1 MTKRKTRLEPGE
13 SARGE
18 KAQPPAA
25 VRYRRLSS
33 VAAPV
38 RSLAKKLLGGKA
50 VAEASVMLDWP
61 SIVGTEIAAR
71 CQPRRLARGR
81 GANAGPA
88 TLHLTVDAPFA
99 LEIQYSAA
107 QIVERV
113 NRYLGYPA
121 VARLALHQG
130 ELLREEKPQQPRI
143 PPLAPPVRQQL
154 DQEISGIADE
164 ELRQALGRLGQ
175 AVLAKPG
182 PDRR

>member
-1 MTKRKTRLEPGE
+1 MTKRKTQPEPGVSAPGE
-13 SARGE
+13 SA
-18 KAQPPAA
+18 PPAA
-25 VRYRRLSS
+25 VRHRRLSS

-38 RSLAKKLLGGKA
+38 RGLAKKLLGGKA
-50 VAEASVMLDWP
+50 AVEASVMLDWP
-61 SIVGTEIAAR
+61 AIVGTEIAER
-71 CQPRRLARGR
+71 CQPRKLARGR
-81 GANAGPA
+81 GANAGAA

-130 ELLREEKPQQPRI
+130 ELLREEKPRLPQI
-143 PPLAPPVRQQL
+143 PPLAAPTRQQL
-154 DQEISGIADE
+154 DQDISGIADDG
-164 ELRQALGRLGQ
+164 LRQALDRLGQ